1 MVRFVFTALLFFTAG
16 LARAQDGI
24 LQPAPNRVDVVAL
37 MVEFQPDTTRFTT
50 GNGTFAGPLFPG
62 VDAPKIDP
70 MPHNASYFHAHLRFL
85 EHYVGRVSDGK
96 TNVTTHLLPEVVRV
110 SKPMGAYSPTG
121 HEAGSDAELTKLSA
135 LVKEAWTLA
144 DQSAMNLPSGL
155 DPATTAFVIF
165 HAGVGRDIELVG
177 TTLDKTP
184 EDLPSIFFGSG
195 TLQRLGTTGMSM
207 DGFPITSSL
216 IIPRT
221 ESRLGVNPLTQEPFL
236 VELSINGMLAASFF
250 NWLGVP
256 DLFNTET
263 GESAIGPFGL
273 MDALGIFAYSG
284 LFPPEPSAWTKRY
297 LGWADNVSPFDS
309 AIQRLNHTGNRDRNE
324 QALIPLLP
332 PRHGLLHA
340 DFAGSEY
347 FLVENRHR
355 DPDDDGVH
363 LRVWTHEGEQDVVFP
378 NGDTEFNDRTVVGF
392 PGGVVLAVDD
402 YDFALPGGVDENN
415 NPLLGGILIWHVDEN
430 RLAAGLPDNRVN
442 ADPGARAIDLEE
454 ADGAQDIGFGS
465 GGGFFSA
472 NFDLGTPFDFW
483 FEGNPVTVR
492 TSSGQ
497 DIRLYQNRFADDTEP
512 ASGSNGGGLSGLTL
526 SDFSAVGPVMTFT
539 TEYRTA
545 GALEFLGQPFL
556 GGSEPLEPSR
566 PSALIPDAV
575 LPEAWAWY
583 GTTWLS
589 HEFCFGQTANIQP
602 AAIDEG
608 LFVISDS
615 GISLFTGNQCV
626 ETHLMDFPAGSR
638 TWTTQTVSWVR
649 LPGEVRLRAGV
660 QDAQG
665 NALLTFILHD
675 DGRFEMSRTALGEP
689 VRFIFEEGRTRND
702 ALLVTDTGM
711 RNEQG
716 DLLLPV
722 DLHGVQEAAMAGSS
736 SLWTL
741 AWTSVSDQNV
751 IHVVSS
757 EGNRLTVHPSTPCS
771 PRFPA
776 WRDLDGDDQL
786 DLSFAC
792 GSSIMAVH
800 HSGAVLDGFPLGLS
814 AEPAS
819 QPVFALGEE
828 GGLVMVVVTAKG
840 QVEGR
845 VRSGQAWGGIPG
857 FPVSIGTPSS
867 ASVVLRDDY
876 MWILDARGGWYLWRF
891 RATNA
896 TQAWEKDLMIAEPER
911 DLDPEA
917 GSRLLVGS
925 ETYNWPNPIT
935 NGSTRL
941 RVEVQETSRVDIDI
955 VDASG
960 MRVDHL
966 EVDAAPGGVP
976 TEIIWQ
982 TDAGS
987 GVYLAR
993 IKARALSSGR
1003 TDARLIRMAI
1013 IR

>member
-24 LQPAPNRVDVVAL
+24 LQPAPSRVDVVAL
-37 MVEFQPDTTRFTT
+37 RVEFQPDTTRFTT

-70 MPHNASYFHAHLRFL
+70 LPHDASYFDAHLRFL
-85 EHYVGRVSDGK
+85 EHYVGRVSDGR
-96 TNVTTHLLPEVVRV
+96 TTVTTHLLPEVIRV

-121 HEAGSDAELTKLSA
+121 HEAGSDAELSKLSA
-135 LVKEAWTLA
+135 LVQEAWALA
-144 DQSAMNLPSGL
+144 DESLMTLPAGL

-184 EDLPSIFFGSG
+184 EDLPSIFFGQE
-195 TLQRLGTTGMSM
+195 TLHRLGATGMSM

-250 NWLGVP
+250 NWMGVP
-256 DLFNTET
+256 DLFNTVT

-284 LFPPEPSAWTKRY
+284 LFPPEPSAWTKRF

-309 AIQRLNHTGNRDRNE
+309 ANLRLNHTGNRDRND
-324 QALIPLLP
+324 QALIPLLAP
-332 PRHGLLHA
+332 NHDALNT

-355 DPDDDGVH
+355 DPDGDGVH
-363 LRVWTHEGEQDVVFP
+363 LRVWTHAGEQDVVFP
-378 NGDTEFNDRTVVGF
+378 NGDTEFNDRTVAGF

-402 YDFALPGGVDENN
+402 YDFALPGGVDEND

-442 ADPGARAIDLEE
+442 ADPEARAIDLEE

-492 TSSGQ
+492 TSTGQ
-497 DIRLYQNRFADDTEP
+497 DIRLYENRFADDTDP
-512 ASGSNGGGLSGLTL
+512 SSHSNGGGLSGLSL
-526 SDFSAVGPVMTFT
+526 SDFSAVGPVMTFAT
-539 TEYRTA
+539 QYRAA
-545 GALEFLGQPFL
+545 GALEFLGQPTL
-556 GGSEPLEPSR
+556 SGSEPVDPSI

-575 LPEAWAWY
+575 LPGAWAWQ
-583 GTTWLS
+583 GNRWQGNGS
-589 HEFCFGQTANIQP
+589 CSGPTAGIQP
-602 AAIDEG
+602 AALDEG
-608 LFVISDS
+608 LFVITDS
-615 GISLFTGNQCV
+615 GVSLFTGNQCV
-626 ETHLMDFPAGSR
+626 ETHLMDFSAGSR
-638 TWTTQTVSWVR
+638 AWTTPAVSWVR
-649 LPGEVRLRAGV
+649 LSGEVRLRAGV

-665 NALLTFILHD
+665 NALLTFILYD

-689 VRFIFEEGRTRND
+689 VRFIFEEGRTRHE
-702 ALLVTDTGM
+702 ALLVTDSGI
-711 RNEQG
+711 RNGQG

-722 DLHGVQEAAMAGSS
+722 DLQGVQEAAMAGSS

-741 AWTSVSDQNV
+741 AWTSVSDQSV
-751 IHVVSS
+751 VHVASS
-757 EGNRLTVHPSTPCS
+757 DGNRTTVHPSTPCS
-771 PRFPA
+771 PHFLA

-800 HSGAVLDGFPLGLS
+800 HSGAVLDGFPLRLP

-819 QPVFALGEE
+819 QPIFALCEE
-828 GGLVMVVVTAKG
+828 GGLVMVVVTARG
-840 QVEGR
+840 QVEGW
-845 VRSGQAWGGIPG
+845 VQSGRAWTGIPG

-876 MWILDARGGWYLWRF
+876 MWVLDARGGWYLWRF
-891 RATNA
+891 RATDA
-896 TQAWEKDLMIAEPER
+896 TRAWERDQMVAEPASSI
-911 DLDPEA
+911 DPNA
-917 GSRLLVGS
+917 GKRLLVEE

-941 RVEVQETSRVDIDI
+941 RFEVQETSRVDIDI

-960 MRVDHL
+960 LRVDHL
-966 EVDAAPGGVP
+966 EMEAAPGGVP
-976 TEIIWQ
+976 TEIIWH

-993 IKARALSSGR
+993 VKARSLSSGR